1 MDIKAKIE
9 EIVDKVKNDK
19 EFSSKFKE
27 DPVSAIESV
36 IGIDLPN
43 DQINA
48 LIEGVKAKVSIE
60 KAGDLLGS
68 FKNLFK

>member
-9 EIVDKVKNDK
+9 EVVAKIKDDKD
-19 EFSSKFKE
+19 FSSKFMS

-48 LIEGVKAKVSIE
+48 LIDGVKAKLSVD
-60 KAGDLLGS
+60 KAGDILGS
-68 FKNLFK
+68 IKKLF

>member
-9 EIVDKVKNDK
+9 EVVVKVKNDPD
-19 EFSSKFKE
+19 FSSKFMS

-43 DQINA
+43 DQINT
-48 LIEGVKAKVSIE
+48 LIEGVKAKLTVDKASGVFDSI
-60 KAGDLLGS
+60 K
-68 FKNLFK
+68 KLF

>member
-9 EIVDKVKNDK
+9 EIVAKIKADKD
-19 EFSSKFKE
+19 FSSRFMS
-27 DPVSAIESV
+27 DPVSAIESA

-48 LIEGVKAKVSIE
+48 LIDGVKAKLTVD
-60 KAGDLLGS
+60 KAGDMLGS
-68 FKNLFK
+68 LKKLF

>member
-9 EIVDKVKNDK
+9 EVVVKVKNDPD
-19 EFSSKFKE
+19 FSSKFMS

-48 LIEGVKAKVSIE
+48 LIEGVKAKLTVDKASGVFDSI
-60 KAGDLLGS
+60 K
-68 FKNLFK
+68 KLF

>member
-9 EIVDKVKNDK
+9 EVVTKVKNDPD
-19 EFSSKFKE
+19 FSSKFMS

-48 LIEGVKAKVSIE
+48 LIEGVKAKLTVDKASGIFDSI
-60 KAGDLLGS
+60 K
-68 FKNLFK
+68 KLF

>member
-1 MDIKAKIE
+1 MDIKVKIE
-9 EIVDKVKNDK
+9 EVVAKVKNDPD
-19 EFSSKFKE
+19 FSSKFMS

-48 LIEGVKAKVSIE
+48 LIEGVKAKLTVDKASGIFDSI
-60 KAGDLLGS
+60 K
-68 FKNLFK
+68 KLF

>member
-9 EIVDKVKNDK
+9 EIVAKIKEDKD
-19 EFSSKFKE
+19 FSSKFMN

-36 IGIDLPN
+36 VGVDLPN

-48 LIEGVKAKVSIE
+48 LIESVKAKMTAD
-60 KAGDLLGS
+60 KAGDMLGS
-68 FKNLFK
+68 IKKLF

>member
-1 MDIKAKIE
+1 
-9 EIVDKVKNDK
+9 VKNDPD
-19 EFSSKFKE
+19 FSSKFMS

-48 LIEGVKAKVSIE
+48 LIEGVKAKLTVDKASGIFDSI
-60 KAGDLLGS
+60 K
-68 FKNLFK
+68 KLF

>member
-1 MDIKAKIE
+1 MDIKAKID
-9 EIVDKVKNDK
+9 EIVTKVKNDK
-19 EFSSKFKE
+19 DFSSKFMS

-48 LIEGVKAKVSIE
+48 LIDGVKAKVTLD
-60 KAGDLLGS
+60 KAGDMLGS
-68 FKNLFK
+68 IKKLF

>member
-1 MDIKAKIE
+1 MDIKAKIDE
-9 EIVDKVKNDK
+9 VVTKVKNDK
-19 EFSSKFKE
+19 DFSSKFMS

-48 LIEGVKAKVSIE
+48 LIDGVKAKITLD
-60 KAGDLLGS
+60 KAGDMLGS
-68 FKNLFK
+68 IKKLF